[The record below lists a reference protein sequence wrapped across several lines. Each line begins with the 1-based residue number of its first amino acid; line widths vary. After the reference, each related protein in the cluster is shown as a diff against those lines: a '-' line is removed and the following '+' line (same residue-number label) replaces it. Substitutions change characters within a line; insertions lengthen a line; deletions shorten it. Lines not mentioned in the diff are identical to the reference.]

1 MNGFILACRNN
12 SDKVIQLMFSNNN
25 NYQFDFKD
33 KDGETGFIPA
43 SFNKHEKAV
52 DLILANYKELQT
64 DLKIKDQWG
73 QTGMDYWLEKFE
85 GLTIEDL

>member
-1 MNGFILACRNN
+1 
-12 SDKVIQLMFSNNN
+12 MFSNNN
-25 NYQFDFKD
+25 KYQFDFKD

-52 DLILANYKELQT
+52 DLILANYKELQI

-73 QTGMDYWLEKFE
+73 QTGLKSSKD
-85 GLTIEDL
+85 